1 MSFSK
6 RELAVAATG
15 AEFLRSI
22 QTNAPGIAA
31 VTRAHPPLVGADGTA
46 NVALMTLAVPR
57 QSLHPNEAL
66 AFALFLTN
74 ADNQARFARE
84 ARVLPSSLTALA
96 WIRDELERET
106 PATAGAQ
113 QVREARLLSART
125 LETARVLVPA
135 DQGIKR
141 LQKILYTQLQR
152 AMLGQLSST
161 EALAEARRWDQYSQ
175 SRWPESGQLI
185 LKRIGKPALPRT
197 DYRRASGFEQ
207 YGCNSLSVSWMA
219 GAEPLDSKAT
229 ILVVDDEA
237 AVRRVL
243 VMRLQLSGYKVICA
257 EDGEQALELF
267 HSESPDL
274 IVLDVMLPKLD
285 GFAVCRRLRA
295 ESCVP
300 IIFLSAVEA
309 ISERVAGLDLGAD
322 DYLPKPF
329 SPKELEARIAPI
341 LRRVGRGNAEVE
353 SREMPTGQGVLCLGD
368 LVVDTNR
375 RQVTRAGE
383 RINLTYTEFS
393 LLELL
398 FREPGRVVP
407 RAEILEQLWGYRL
420 AVRLIFGWSM
430 CTSPDFAETG
440 ARPPQS

>member
-1 MSFSK
+1 MK
-6 RELAVAATG
+6 G
-15 AEFLRSI
+15 
-22 QTNAPGIAA
+22 G
-31 VTRAHPPLVGADGTA
+31 
-46 NVALMTLAVPR
+46 
-57 QSLHPNEAL
+57 
-66 AFALFLTN
+66 
-74 ADNQARFARE
+74 
-84 ARVLPSSLTALA
+84 
-96 WIRDELERET
+96 
-106 PATAGAQ
+106 
-113 QVREARLLSART
+113 
-125 LETARVLVPA
+125 
-135 DQGIKR
+135 
-141 LQKILYTQLQR
+141 
-152 AMLGQLSST
+152 
-161 EALAEARRWDQYSQ
+161 
-175 SRWPESGQLI
+175 
-185 LKRIGKPALPRT
+185 
-197 DYRRASGFEQ
+197 
-207 YGCNSLSVSWMA
+207 
-219 GAEPLDSKAT
+219 EPLQPKAT

-243 VMRLQLSGYKVICA
+243 VMRLQLSGYRVICA

-329 SPKELEARIAPI
+329 SPKELEARIATI

-353 SREMPTGQGVLCLGD
+353 SREIPTGQGVLCLGD
-368 LVVDTNR
+368 LIVDTNR
-375 RQVTRAGE
+375 RQVTRGGE

-407 RAEILEQLWGYRL
+407 RAEILEQLWGYPPRRSADLRVVDVYVARL
-420 AVRLIFGWSM
+420 RGKLEPDPRNPELILTVRGIGYSSQRVGEAA
-430 CTSPDFAETG
+430 TA
-440 ARPPQS
+440 